1 LQELLPTPALAWLQ
15 SHGAHWRPGS
25 GCKSWPQAGGGWQVD
40 GEAFDAVVLA
50 CSATEAAR
58 LLGSLAPDWSTT
70 AAAMAY
76 QPIVTVWLRHP
87 GLRWPQAM
95 MAFPAQATPGLPA
108 PAQFGFD
115 LGRLGLAP
123 DTFALVISGAA
134 EWVARGTEDTVRALR
149 RQLQHAFAQHTGLAG
164 RAGSLLAVRTE
175 KRATFA
181 CTPGL
186 RRPRPAPCPAWRWR
200 ATMWPVPSRPRWKVP
215 CAADAWPSKGC
226 CKLDGHD
233 SFCCSATV
241 APIRHFAI

>member
-1 LQELLPTPALAWLQ
+1 
-15 SHGAHWRPGS
+15 
-25 GCKSWPQAGGGWQVD
+25 VD

-149 RQLQHAFAQHTGLAG
+149 RQLQHAFAQRTGLAG
-164 RAGSLLAVRTE
+164 RAGLGAGRAHRKAGHLRLHPRLASPLGQPPARLAVAGDYVAGPFP
-175 KRATFA
+175 ATLEGA
-181 CTPGL
+181 VRSGRLAIEGL
-186 RRPRPAPCPAWRWR
+186 LQA
-200 ATMWPVPSRPRWKVP
+200 
-215 CAADAWPSKGC
+215 
-226 CKLDGHD
+226 
-233 SFCCSATV
+233 
-241 APIRHFAI
+241 